1 MGEYNEAVK
10 LFNDNN
16 FKNMFDYLEYYNNCD
31 VIPMVEAINKM
42 FEFYRAK
49 NLDMFKDAI
58 SLPGL
63 AYKMLMNCP
72 NANFSL
78 FEEKDKHLYYLLKNN
93 IRGGPSIIFNR
104 YQEVDKTLIRGN
116 KLCKNIIGF
125 DANALYLWA
134 IMETMPV
141 GQYKHI
147 SEYNIKDLI
156 NDVLN
161 EKLFGFVEVDI
172 KVPDELYDKFS
183 EMSPVFK
190 NITIDATDENI
201 IGDHMFDYC
210 YV

>member
-1 MGEYNEAVK
+1 
-10 LFNDNN
+10 
-16 FKNMFDYLEYYNNCD
+16 
-31 VIPMVEAINKM
+31 M

-78 FEEKDKHLYYLLKNN
+78 FEEQDKNLYYMLKNN

-134 IMETMPV
+134 IMQDMPV
-141 GQYKHI
+141 GKYKHI
-147 SEYNIKDLI
+147 TEYNIKDLI

-161 EKLFGFVEVDI
+161 EFFLDLLKLKLKYLMNYMINFQRCRRFLKILLLIAVKKILLV
-172 KVPDELYDKFS
+172 
-183 EMSPVFK
+183 
-190 NITIDATDENI
+190 NICLI
-201 IGDHMFDYC
+201 I
-210 YV
+210 VK